1 MNVLIVGGT
10 SGLGYELAKL
20 YIKDKHKVII
30 TGRKD
35 PSDAQLEFR
44 KLPLSKSP
52 QLKQDIEN
60 FVGTLPHIDVLV
72 YAAGFYQEGTLTE
85 LGTQDIKDMLDVGIN
100 APIWFVRELLQ
111 QHGKL
116 DTFVAI
122 TSTSQ
127 WTPRLK
133 EPIYTAT
140 KAALGQFANSISL
153 DPRVKKT
160 LVAGPAGMNTE
171 FWRMT
176 EHDRL
181 KFNNPAWVA
190 GQIYEALT
198 PEYSYAFIQVLRNPA
213 RTELVETR
221 A

>member
-10 SGLGYELAKL
+10 SGLGLELAKL
-20 YIKDKHKVII
+20 YAKEHKVII

-35 PSDAQLEFR
+35 PKEHNLEFR
-44 KLPLSKSP
+44 SLPLSKSV

-60 FVGTLPHIDVLV
+60 FVGTLPHIDAFV
-72 YAAGFYQEGTLTE
+72 YAAGFYQEGTVTE

-116 DTFVAI
+116 DQFVAV

-140 KAALGQFANSISL
+140 KAALGHFANSVSL
-153 DPRVKKT
+153 DPRIKKT
-160 LVAGPAGMNTE
+160 LVAGPAGMTTE

-176 EHDRL
+176 EQDKTNYNSAH
-181 KFNNPAWVA
+181 WVA
-190 GQIYEALT
+190 GQIFEALT
-198 PEYSYAFIQVLRNPA
+198 PDYSYAFIRILRDPA